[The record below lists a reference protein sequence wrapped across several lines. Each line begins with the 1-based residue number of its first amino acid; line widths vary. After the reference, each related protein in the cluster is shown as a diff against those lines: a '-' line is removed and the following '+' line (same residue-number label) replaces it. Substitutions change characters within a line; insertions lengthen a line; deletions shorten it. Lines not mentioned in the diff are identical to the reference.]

1 MEQLKERKDMDPRFT
16 WDFTDLYPSDEAW
29 EQEMNALGG
38 EVESLS
44 ALKERLGQVQLP

>member
-29 EQEMNALGG
+29 EEEMKALGG
-38 EVESLS
+38 EVESLASIKGTLGAS
-44 ALKERLGQVQLP
+44 AA